1 MQTVHVHRHR
11 HGPARG
17 HRRPV
22 YALALAGL
30 AAFAEAGCSSLGE
43 STTASDATP
52 AAAASS
58 ATSTSDAALAPADD
72 STTSAGSSGAGC
84 DRALSDVSHYGP
96 STVKL
101 LADGRES
108 VTKAAVQLLVDGLD
122 GAADAAGLQRLCV
135 QRLVGSGWRTAMCG
149 PVEFGTGG
157 RLRATLPSSA
167 NGVTWLRALL
177 QAIGRGPRRR
187 PVTDLVSNPVA
198 AVLAAPCHRPQWQTT
213 SRSAVS
219 LSSVDNGIATASVV
233 RSK

>member
-11 HGPARG
+11 HGPVRG

-30 AAFAEAGCSSLGE
+30 AAFAAAGCSSLGE

-72 STTSAGSSGAGC
+72 STISAGSSGAGC

-122 GAADAAGLQRLCV
+122 GAADAAGTPQ
-135 QRLVGSGWRTAMCG
+135 TK
-149 PVEFGTGG
+149 
-157 RLRATLPSSA
+157 
-167 NGVTWLRALL
+167 
-177 QAIGRGPRRR
+177 QAIQTLADAYDDYFDLT
-187 PVTDLVSNPVA
+187 TDAVA
-198 AVLAAPCHRPQWQTT
+198 IPLSTLLKDTADLEVVCH
-213 SRSAVS
+213 
-219 LSSVDNGIATASVV
+219 
-233 RSK
+233 